1 MRAGPVFE
9 RAHPEGRLC
18 LTRGN
23 LLNLPSGNA
32 IVGWVGEPSFSESGD
47 HCGPHGGCGIV

>member
-9 RAHPEGRLC
+9 RAHPEERLC
-18 LTRGN
+18 LTQGN

-32 IVGWVGEPSFSESGD
+32 IVGWVGEPSFSESRD